1 LPKSKPMVRTITAT
15 EAKNRFG
22 SILQG
27 AYQRAEHLVIE
38 RDGIPVA
45 VIIPVQDYERLMADD
60 LADEDLQRLSVST
73 DEARARARLR
83 EFLAE
88 AQSGLPN
95 VSDEEVDDDIQEAI
109 QAIRNE
115 R

>member
-1 LPKSKPMVRTITAT
+1 MPKPKPMVRTITAT

-22 SILQG
+22 TILQG
-27 AYQRAEHLVIE
+27 AYKRAEHLVIE

-45 VIIPVQDYERLMADD
+45 VIIPVQDYERLMAEN
-60 LADEDLQRLSVST
+60 LGEAERQRLSVPT

-83 EFLAE
+83 DFLRT
-88 AQSGLPN
+88 AQDQLPD
-95 VSDEEVDDDIQEAI
+95 VPDEEVDDDIQEAI